1 MAKKEETSTE
11 PETDEQGLVIHK
23 YASTV
28 LVVVPAKDYAETTLR
43 YAMSSLFNV
52 HVGVWSVSADDE
64 TLLQGELQDEFQ
76 VQGKLSDAR
85 MDDYSGVLFCGGPGA
100 LAMADQPDAQRLAR
114 EAVAQD
120 KLIGAWG
127 QGTAVLAKAGI
138 LAKRKVTGDPALRE
152 MLEGAG
158 ARFTGTQLQKDGKL
172 VTAYDDAA
180 GLRFGKALVE
190 IVRI

>member
-1 MAKKEETSTE
+1 MAKKEEAQKE
-11 PETDEQGLVIHK
+11 QETDEQGLVIHH

-52 HVGVWSVSADDE
+52 HVGVWSVSSDDE
-64 TLLQGELQDEFQ
+64 ELIHGEFQDEFQ
-76 VQGKLSDAR
+76 VEGKIGEAR
-85 MDDYSGVLFCGGPGA
+85 MEDYSGVLFCGGPGA
-100 LAMADQPDAQRLAR
+100 IAMADQPDAQRLAR
-114 EAVAQD
+114 EAAAQD

-127 QGTAVLAKAGI
+127 QGVAVLAKAGV
-138 LAKRKVTGDPALRE
+138 LRKRKVTGDPDLRQ
-152 MLEGAG
+152 MLEAAG
-158 ARFTGTQLQKDGKL
+158 ARFTGIQLQKDGKL
-172 VTAYDDAA
+172 VTALDDAA

>member
-1 MAKKEETSTE
+1 MAKKEAAATE
-11 PETDEQGLVIHK
+11 PETDEQGLVVHQ

-28 LVVVPAKDYAETTLR
+28 LVVVPTKDYAETTLR

-52 HVGVWSVSADDE
+52 HVGVWSVSSDDE
-64 TLLQGELQDEFQ
+64 SLIHGEFQDEFQ
-76 VQGKLSDAR
+76 ANGKITDAR
-85 MDDYSGVLFCGGPGA
+85 MEDYAGVLFCGGPGA
-100 LAMADQPDAQRLAR
+100 LEMAEQPDAQRLAR
-114 EAVAQD
+114 EAADQD

-127 QGTAVLAKAGI
+127 RGVAVLAKAGI
-138 LAKRKVTGDPALRE
+138 LGKRKVTGDPALRE
-152 MLEGAG
+152 LLEAAG
-158 ARFTGTQLQKDGKL
+158 ARYTGVQLQKDGKL